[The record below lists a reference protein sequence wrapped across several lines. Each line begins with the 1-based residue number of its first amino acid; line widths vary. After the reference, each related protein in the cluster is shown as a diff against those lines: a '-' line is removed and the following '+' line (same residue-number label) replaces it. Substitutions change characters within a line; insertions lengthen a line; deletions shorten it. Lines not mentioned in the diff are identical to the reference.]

1 MKEWKRLNKKGK
13 AALIALVLGG
23 SLCGVSSAE
32 AAVLAVTI
40 PSDYANSEL
49 GYVTGSRVTD
59 YVDQAPVAGY
69 VQGLNRDPGLYK
81 ANINGKSV
89 LLLRQYTYSTTD
101 LKPLQLLDVNG
112 DLRKPIASGIIKN
125 ADNPHS
131 AASNGDYVFT
141 ANYDTGSITGAK
153 IVGDKLKDSSE
164 MMITQEQFKKDLDD
178 AYKAGKAPLTYG
190 LDDEV
195 TLHGEGL
202 YMLGKHLFVAYNA
215 NPKST
220 GWNEYKDGVLAQ
232 YDIEKGNKLVFKGA
246 AKIAKNCDSVSIN
259 RYNNHFILNGIGG
272 FQHYGDQMNEE
283 SGVSIVTTQPGTGLS
298 DPAKNSRNAVIPK
311 NVQDLRNT
319 NFADFYDTKVTSN
332 GTAYILAY
340 GLGAGSI
347 KHLYVFKTTVSNLM
361 AEHPEDWE
369 LVLERG
375 ELDGWFGR
383 IKYDQYTKRFWAEIG
398 SELSVFKDGATDP
411 SHTWKAKDFAT
422 NEQFY
427 TFNSVVAPDGD
438 TVAGDLAVYHKFVPE
453 GISSYENAKI
463 EGKGMTGKMSEAITG
478 TEKDTKYSKMT
489 SDYKTYTL
497 KRNLKIQRKEGVGD
511 PKTNVYA
518 GIFARDGNDV
528 SIDGSMR
535 FLTLELTNDI
545 GSPVGIYAGN
555 GKNVKLDVKGL
566 IVKGTV
572 NVAPEYG
579 NSITNAIW
587 NDPGVD
593 KASVIEIKGPV
604 KIQLVGGHGGNGLA
618 VMKTDRW
625 GENSFKSDKTS
636 SIIVHGDVTIQ
647 NDQTD
652 KWGIPGNLDNVYS
665 RFNNAGILT
674 RVNNSKVIVD
684 GNVDFSV
691 YGNGVT
697 TNATGSSVQLGGG
710 SIVVP
715 KGMKYGYYTLA
726 AYNGNIY
733 MNTGAEGKTPGTS
746 TVQLDGD
753 IFALSSGKISVAL
766 TDKNSYLHGIADNG
780 GEMNLW
786 LQNGAQWINKA
797 QNKRYVHDDEDKGA
811 GEKSHISRL
820 TGGNTISEAGV
831 IFPKDEKDI
840 TIDSYSGHTMVV
852 YGHDTANPKNMIGG
866 DTIITKAQAGSGI
879 TLRTDNIGLN
889 MGSEKAADKN
899 LVNETLNALANK
911 LYYTAYKDGEKN
923 LTGKVEI
930 AEGLTAQ
937 SASKRLENMTFKDAN
952 GQGQYVFTPAE
963 DKPEGQTITEFGK
976 AITGGKDQ
984 LYIDSGV
991 KQDDGTYKFTKDST
1005 ITIDDTVSGETYPV
1019 NTDGGDKVI
1028 VNAEGKTLTLN
1039 SKGKGL
1045 RVGIQTALRNN
1056 KKIDITAGKLIVNA
1070 ETQSGMSRAY
1080 GIWMAAKDCGL
1091 DIHGDTEITANGNDW
1106 SYGVL
1111 AGQEAKINL
1120 EGVKIRVNNAAKESG
1135 ALKGTAQ
1142 SIISVN
1148 VKDGNL
1154 PGDKKVDIIGD
1165 VITKKIIEDDGF
1177 GSKKTTGPNT
1187 INLALT
1193 TGDSIWKGSS
1203 VYQDTVEDGY
1213 DEGETTT
1220 TTHGIFN
1227 LWLQNGAQWIN
1238 EKQGKQIFKGYKGS
1252 HVSNLTGGNVS
1263 GVIIQKD
1270 SNPIHIENYSGKTVV
1285 IYEHNTEATRSP
1297 NTGLTIKGGDFTI
1310 DKAEA
1315 GSEIT
1320 FRTDN
1325 SGLNMGSDKAADKNL
1340 VNATLNALANKLYY
1354 TAYKDGEKNLTGK
1367 VEIAEGLTAQSASKR
1382 LENMTFKDANGQGQ
1396 YEYKPEVP
1404 EEPSSP
1410 VITGDET
1417 KDTFYV
1423 KNGIRQADGVYKF
1436 TEDGNITIDDAYA
1449 TKSEKEVAAI
1459 LGREKDITIDAAG
1472 KKLAVDVTSSGKEYD
1487 ATGVHINKKLNV
1499 KADILDITAKSANK
1513 LSLGMF
1519 VHNGGTATIDG
1530 NVSVKAFQ
1538 GGDGTA
1544 YGINLANKES
1554 ALTINGNLFMKGEGT
1569 EGDALYGVRT
1579 AKKHTAPFV
1588 ELYQA
1593 AGINIF
1599 GKTGATLTVN
1609 GKADIAVKG
1618 VGVNL
1623 RGSDKNKVYIQSGH
1637 ILTPEDKNEIYQAV
1651 TNQKGTFSMGV
1662 SKEDSQMAVEEDTTV
1677 QGGITVSNG
1686 GIVNIGLGTKD
1697 SRWTGSV
1704 EKDDKSQMNL
1714 IVSKGI
1720 WDHRKIGRDEMDMPF
1735 KGSHLSLLAGG
1746 NTTENRG
1753 FIIQNADKPI
1763 TVDTY
1768 KGHTTVIYAHDNSDP
1783 KNMIGGDTIITKAQA
1798 GSGITL
1804 RTDNSGLNM
1813 ESDKAADKNLVNET
1827 LNALANKLYYTAY
1840 KDGETN
1846 LKGKVEIAEGLTAQS
1861 ASKRLEDMTFKKENG
1876 QGQYVFTPEED
1887 KPPVSDEGPIKK
1899 TTTLTKDRTVTWS
1912 EVSAENKYVS
1922 TLYTEKHT
1930 SRQKPMVVDLNGNNL
1945 TLNAESADKIAAAV
1959 YVGGNEYID
1968 IKNANKDKKLSIT
1981 ATNTDTRGANAI
1993 YLYGNSH
2000 LTITGPVSID
2010 KVETKGD
2017 SANGINSQGKD
2028 NEVLIEGPLT
2038 IKNVKGLRARAKGF
2052 SASGILLTGDRS
2064 KVTVTGPV
2072 DISGVEGSS
2081 LKTVGA
2087 DTEISI
2093 GGGTITAAK
2102 DADHSKNYY
2111 AARVQKGTI
2120 NINMKNGKAGDT
2132 KTQITGDLYA
2142 TGQYGKRVVEYSGGQ
2157 LVDWADAGV
2166 LNVALTD
2173 KDSFWTGAGVYDSYT
2188 SDYGAGGKTVYDI
2201 GKFNLHLKNGATWTN
2216 KKQSHGTTTTVK
2228 SAEWTGSILAA
2239 LEGGDDAAHA
2249 GVIIQKESTPINI
2262 LDYKGHTT
2270 IIYAHDNSNPKNMIG
2285 GDTIISKAQT
2295 GSEITL
2301 RTDHTGLNMSSDK
2314 AADKNLV
2321 SETLNALAN
2330 KLYYKAYVN
2339 GETNLK
2345 GKVEIAEGLTAQSV
2359 SKRLEDMTFKKE
2371 NGQGQ
2376 YLFTP
2381 AEDKPDIPD
2390 TQTETTFGKAI
2401 LGSAERDTLYVNT
2414 GVLKDGVYHFTKPET
2429 TIKIDGTKDEK
2440 ENKRDMV
2447 LFGPWFSSV
2456 QAAISGS
2463 VPMYDENGNK
2473 ATYDAKTVVANSAEI
2488 DMHGNRLNVDV
2499 KYTGGAGQTGISAI
2513 APMNRVE
2520 GAGKVNIKN
2529 AGAMNVTVKGSGMTA
2544 GLFADG
2550 GGKLH
2555 IYNGGED
2562 LEGKVLTIRAGAK
2575 SKNSGVGIKTMNGN
2589 IKAESGVDKHS
2600 EITIDGL
2607 VDVIAD
2613 GKADAEGYASN
2624 EAVSAVASDINIGGG
2639 SIKAINGAWA
2649 AIRAYG
2655 EFTTPNYG
2663 IVNVNAANRVYT
2675 NEEGTAMGGNVQ
2687 VHKVSDFEIG
2697 DNRAVIEG
2705 DIVTNGGMGTKGQVN
2720 IGLKDKDSHWIGNY
2734 ADTAGYG
2741 VTQGSFGAVNIK
2753 MKDGAYW
2760 KGFGNGSMD
2769 IRMTGKDTY
2778 WLGFSLQNKMQLT
2791 LKDGATW
2798 YNAITP
2804 DQKDQKGNLSAAQ
2817 IGYLTS
2823 DKGVINMLGET
2834 TFTASSE
2841 SLNGHTTADNP
2852 SGIVENKD
2860 GITGNVV
2867 VDNYKGNTTVLYKHD
2882 KTDPKKMIGGDFII
2896 NKAEKDS
2903 MITLRTDNEGMNAL
2917 SGKKEERNK
2926 VSEILN
2932 ALANKLYYT
2941 AYKDGETNL
2950 KGKVEIAE
2958 GLTAQSASYRLE
2970 DMTFKKE
2977 NGQGQYLFTPATEDR
2992 PDTPKPG
2999 EEPKPPTPGEDPK
3012 PPVIY
3017 GPKQTAM
3024 MRGAKS
3030 AMTTTMLSMRDDMT
3044 TMTQRLGDIREGTE
3058 DGIWA
3063 RTYGGKANYDK
3074 DLTKT
3079 KESFWGVQMGADKKQ
3094 ASGWHTGV
3102 SFDYQDGNATYEL
3115 GGKGDPKLYTLGIY
3129 GTKVK
3134 DNGEYI
3140 DVVAKAGRGQN
3151 DYTVYN
3157 DMGHKLKGDY
3167 KANAMGLSVE
3177 YGKRIEKGD
3186 NYLTPQIQLSYMK
3199 LQGTD
3204 YDAISDYAGG
3214 KKMHVEQDGMTSL
3227 VGRIG
3232 IAAGKRT
3239 DKTDLYLKANLLH
3252 EFKGTTASTF
3262 SAENEPTATVDQDF
3276 GDTWAEISI
3285 GVNHNIDKDKMVYA
3299 DITKSFGGDYEMEW
3313 KANAGIRLRF

>member
-1 MKEWKRLNKKGK
+1 MMKEWKRLSKKGK
-13 AALIALVLGG
+13 AVLIALALGG

-164 MMITQEQFKKDLDD
+164 MMITQERFKKDLDD
-178 AYKAGKAPLTYG
+178 AWKSGKAPLTYG
-190 LDDEV
+190 LDDKV

-272 FQHYGDQMNEE
+272 FQHYGDQKNEE
-283 SGVSIVTTQPGTGLS
+283 SGVSIVTTQPGIGLS
-298 DPAKNSRNAVIPK
+298 NPAENSRNAVIPK

-319 NFADFYDTKVTSN
+319 HFADFYDTKVTSN

-340 GLGAGSI
+340 GLETGNI

-375 ELDGWFGR
+375 ESEGWFGR

-398 SELSVFKDGATDP
+398 SELSVFKDGASDP

-422 NEQFY
+422 NKQY
-427 TFNSVVAPDGD
+427 YQFNSVVAPDGD

-463 EGKGMTGKMSEAITG
+463 EFSEDAETDDEAMTGDYDSYEL
-478 TEKDTKYSKMT
+478 E
-489 SDYKTYTL
+489 SDYKVE
-497 KRNLKIQRKEGVGD
+497 RKEGVGD

-518 GIFARDGNDV
+518 GIFARDDDDV
-528 SIDGSMR
+528 IINGLKNVL
-535 FLTLELTNDI
+535 FLELTNNI

-555 GKNVKLDVKGL
+555 GKNVKLNDLKGL
-566 IVKGTV
+566 IIKATV

-604 KIQLVGGHGGNGLA
+604 NIQLIGGHGGNGLA

-753 IFALSSGKISVAL
+753 IFALSTGKISVAL

-831 IFPKDEKDI
+831 IFQKDEKDI

-852 YGHDTANPKNMIGG
+852 YGHDNSNPKSMIGG

-879 TLRTDNIGLN
+879 TLRTDNSGLN
-889 MGSEKAADKN
+889 MESEKEADKN

-937 SASKRLENMTFKDAN
+937 SASKRLEDMTFKKEN
-952 GQGQYVFTPAE
+952 GQGQYVFKE

-976 AITGGKDQ
+976 AITGGEDK

-991 KQDDGTYKFTKDST
+991 KQKDGTYKFTKDST
-1005 ITIDDTVSGETYPV
+1005 ITIDDTVLGETYPV
-1019 NTDGGDKVI
+1019 NTDGGNKVI
-1028 VNAEGKTLTLN
+1028 VNAEGKTLTLH

-1045 RVGIQTALRNN
+1045 RVGIQSVLKNN

-1080 GIWMAAKDCGL
+1080 GIWLAGNDSTL

-1135 ALKGTAQ
+1135 ALKGTAK

-1193 TGDSIWKGSS
+1193 TGNSIWKGSS

-1252 HVSNLTGGNVS
+1252 YVSNLTGGNVS

-1270 SNPIHIENYSGKTVV
+1270 ANPIHVDNYSGKITV
-1285 IYEHNTEATRSP
+1285 IYEHD
-1297 NTGLTIKGGDFTI
+1297 TGVPADVNKGLVIKGGDFKI
-1310 DKAEA
+1310 GKAAA
-1315 GSEIT
+1315 GSEIVL
-1320 FRTDN
+1320 RTDN
-1325 SGLNMGSDKAADKNL
+1325 SGLNMTSDKAADKNL
-1340 VNATLNALANKLYY
+1340 VNGTLNALANKLYY
-1354 TAYKDGEKNLTGK
+1354 TAYKNGEKNLT
-1367 VEIAEGLTAQSASKR
+1367 
-1382 LENMTFKDANGQGQ
+1382 
-1396 YEYKPEVP
+1396 
-1404 EEPSSP
+1404 
-1410 VITGDET
+1410 
-1417 KDTFYV
+1417 
-1423 KNGIRQADGVYKF
+1423 
-1436 TEDGNITIDDAYA
+1436 
-1449 TKSEKEVAAI
+1449 
-1459 LGREKDITIDAAG
+1459 
-1472 KKLAVDVTSSGKEYD
+1472 
-1487 ATGVHINKKLNV
+1487 
-1499 KADILDITAKSANK
+1499 
-1513 LSLGMF
+1513 
-1519 VHNGGTATIDG
+1519 
-1530 NVSVKAFQ
+1530 
-1538 GGDGTA
+1538 
-1544 YGINLANKES
+1544 
-1554 ALTINGNLFMKGEGT
+1554 
-1569 EGDALYGVRT
+1569 
-1579 AKKHTAPFV
+1579 
-1588 ELYQA
+1588 
-1593 AGINIF
+1593 
-1599 GKTGATLTVN
+1599 
-1609 GKADIAVKG
+1609 
-1618 VGVNL
+1618 
-1623 RGSDKNKVYIQSGH
+1623 
-1637 ILTPEDKNEIYQAV
+1637 
-1651 TNQKGTFSMGV
+1651 
-1662 SKEDSQMAVEEDTTV
+1662 
-1677 QGGITVSNG
+1677 
-1686 GIVNIGLGTKD
+1686 
-1697 SRWTGSV
+1697 
-1704 EKDDKSQMNL
+1704 
-1714 IVSKGI
+1714 
-1720 WDHRKIGRDEMDMPF
+1720 
-1735 KGSHLSLLAGG
+1735 
-1746 NTTENRG
+1746 
-1753 FIIQNADKPI
+1753 
-1763 TVDTY
+1763 
-1768 KGHTTVIYAHDNSDP
+1768 
-1783 KNMIGGDTIITKAQA
+1783 
-1798 GSGITL
+1798 
-1804 RTDNSGLNM
+1804 
-1813 ESDKAADKNLVNET
+1813 
-1827 LNALANKLYYTAY
+1827 
-1840 KDGETN
+1840 
-1846 LKGKVEIAEGLTAQS
+1846 GKVEIAEGLTAQS

-1930 SRQKPMVVDLNGNNL
+1930 SRQEPMVVDLNGNNL
-1945 TLNAESADKIAAAV
+1945 TLNAESANKIAAAV
-1959 YVGGNEYID
+1959 YVGGNEYIN
-1968 IKNANKDKKLSIT
+1968 IKNANKDKKISIT
-1981 ATNTDTRGANAI
+1981 STNSDTRGASGI

-2017 SANGINSQGKD
+2017 SATGINSQGKD

-2052 SASGILLTGDRS
+2052 SAAGILLTGDRS

-2081 LKTVGA
+2081 LRTVGA

-2102 DADHSKNYY
+2102 DSDHSKNYY
-2111 AARVQKGTI
+2111 AARVDKGTI
-2120 NINMKNGKAGDT
+2120 NINMKDGKAGDT
-2132 KTQITGDLYA
+2132 KTQIIGDLYA

-2157 LVDWADAGV
+2157 LVDWAHAGV

-2228 SAEWTGSILAA
+2228 SAEWTGSILAT
-2239 LEGGDDAAHA
+2239 LEGGADAAHA
-2249 GVIIQKESTPINI
+2249 GVIIQKESTPIHI

-2270 IIYAHDNSNPKNMIG
+2270 VIYAHDNSNPKNMIG

-2295 GSEITL
+2295 GSEITF

-2390 TQTETTFGKAI
+2390 AQTETTFGKAI

-2473 ATYDAKTVVANSAEI
+2473 ATYDDKTVVANSAEI

-2555 IYNGGED
+2555 IYNGGEN

-2575 SKNSGVGIKTMNGN
+2575 SKNNGVGIKTMNGN

-2675 NEEGTAMGGNVQ
+2675 NEEGTAMGGKVQ

-2697 DNRAVIEG
+2697 DNKAVIEG

-2760 KGFGNGSMD
+2760 KGFGNGSMN
-2769 IRMTGKDTY
+2769 IQMTGKDTY
-2778 WLGFSLQNKMQLT
+2778 WLGFSLQDKMQLT

-2804 DQKDQKGNLSAAQ
+2804 GQKDQKGNPSTAK
-2817 IGYLTS
+2817 IGYLRS

-2834 TFTASSE
+2834 IFTASSE

-2852 SGIVENKD
+2852 SGIVESEN

-2867 VDNYKGNTTVLYKHD
+2867 VDNYKGNTTVIYRHD

-2970 DMTFKKE
+2970 DMSFKKE
-2977 NGQGQYLFTPATEDR
+2977 NGQGQYLFTPATEDI

-2999 EEPKPPTPGEDPK
+2999 TEPGTEDM
-3012 PPVIY
+3012 PVIY

-3030 AMTTTMLSMRDDMT
+3030 AMTTTMLSMRDNMT
-3044 TMTQRLGDIREGTE
+3044 TMTQRLGDIHEGTE

-3079 KESFWGVQMGADKKQ
+3079 KESFWGVQIGADKKQ

-3157 DMGHKLKGDY
+3157 DMGYKLKGDY
-3167 KANAMGLSVE
+3167 KANAIGLSVE

-3186 NYLTPQIQLSYMK
+3186 KYLTPQIQLSYMK

-3214 KKMHVEQDGMTSL
+3214 KRMHVKQDGMTSL

-3276 GDTWAEISI
+3276 GDTWAELSL
-3285 GVNHNIDKDKMVYA
+3285 GVNHAIDKDKMVYA
-3299 DITKSFGGDYEMEW
+3299 DITRSFGGDYEMEW

>member
-272 FQHYGDQMNEE
+272 FQHYGDQKNEE

-298 DPAKNSRNAVIPK
+298 NPAENSRNAVIPK

-319 NFADFYDTKVTSN
+319 HFADFYDTKVTSN

-340 GLGAGSI
+340 GLGTGNI

-369 LVLERG
+369 LVLERE

-398 SELSVFKDGATDP
+398 SELSVFKDGASDP

-427 TFNSVVAPDGD
+427 QFNSVVAPDGD

-453 GISSYENAKI
+453 GISSYENPEIKV
-463 EGKGMTGKMSEAITG
+463 KGMAGKMSEAITG

-593 KASVIEIKGPV
+593 KASTIEIKGPV
-604 KIQLVGGHGGNGLA
+604 KIQLSGGHGGNGLA

-647 NDQTD
+647 NNQTD

-753 IFALSSGKISVAL
+753 IFALSTGKISVAL

-820 TGGNTISEAGV
+820 TGGNTTSEAGV

-852 YGHDTANPKNMIGG
+852 YGHDNSNPKSMIGG
-866 DTIITKAQAGSGI
+866 DFIIDKAEKGSGI
-879 TLRTDNIGLN
+879 TLRTDNSGLN
-889 MGSEKAADKN
+889 MESEKAADKN

-911 LYYTAYKDGEKN
+911 LYYKAYVNGEKN

-937 SASKRLENMTFKDAN
+937 SASKRIENMTFKDAN
-952 GQGQYVFTPAE
+952 GQGQYVFKE
-963 DKPEGQTITEFGK
+963 DKPDIPKPEDQTITEFGK
-976 AITGGKDQ
+976 AITGGEDK

-991 KQDDGTYKFTKDST
+991 KQKDGTYKFTKDST
-1005 ITIDDTVSGETYPV
+1005 ITIDDTVLGETYPV
-1019 NTDGGDKVI
+1019 NTNGGDKVI
-1028 VNAEGKTLTLN
+1028 VNAEGKTLTLH

-1045 RVGIQTALRNN
+1045 RVGIQSVLKNN

-1080 GIWMAAKDCGL
+1080 GIWLAGNDSTL
-1091 DIHGDTEITANGNDW
+1091 DIHGNTEITTNGNDW

-1135 ALKGTAQ
+1135 ALKGTAK

-1148 VKDGNL
+1148 VKDQNA
-1154 PGDKKVDIIGD
+1154 PGDKTVDIVGD
-1165 VITKKIIEDDGF
+1165 VITQKIIEDDGF
-1177 GSKKTTGPNT
+1177 GTVETTGPST

-1193 TGDSIWKGSS
+1193 TGNSIWKGSS

-1213 DEGETTT
+1213 DDGETTT

-1238 EKQGKQIFKGYKGS
+1238 EKQGKQTFKGYKGS

-1270 SNPIHIENYSGKTVV
+1270 KNPIHVDNYSGKITV
-1285 IYEHNTEATRSP
+1285 IYEHD
-1297 NTGLTIKGGDFTI
+1297 TGVPTDVNKGLAIKGGDFKI
-1310 DKAEA
+1310 GKAAA
-1315 GSEIT
+1315 GSEIVL
-1320 FRTDN
+1320 RTDN
-1325 SGLNMGSDKAADKNL
+1325 IGLNMTSDKAADKNL
-1340 VNATLNALANKLYY
+1340 VNGTLNALANKLYY

-1404 EEPSSP
+1404 EEPGSP

-1459 LGREKDITIDAAG
+1459 LGTEKDITIDAAG

-1499 KADILDITAKSANK
+1499 KADILDIIAKSANK

-1714 IVSKGI
+1714 IVSKGT

-1768 KGHTTVIYAHDNSDP
+1768 KGHTTVIYAHDNSNP

-1798 GSGITL
+1798 GSEITL

-1813 ESDKAADKNLVNET
+1813 GSEKAADKNLVNGT

-2239 LEGGDDAAHA
+2239 LEGGADAAHA
-2249 GVIIQKESTPINI
+2249 GVIIQKESTPIHI

-2270 IIYAHDNSNPKNMIG
+2270 VIYAHENSNPRKMIG

-2301 RTDHTGLNMSSDK
+2301 RTDNTGLNMSSDK
-2314 AADKNLV
+2314 AADKNLI

-2401 LGSAERDTLYVNT
+2401 LGTEERDTHFVNT
-2414 GVLKDGVYHFTKPET
+2414 GVLKDGVYRFTKDT
-2429 TIKIDGTKDEK
+2429 TFAIDGRTDKNEQ
-2440 ENKRDMV
+2440 ERDLVYGDNWV
-2447 LFGPWFSSV
+2447 LKNLH
-2456 QAAISGS
+2456 AAISGS
-2463 VPMYDENGNK
+2463 LPQKDKDGNPVKDSDDQKFSRVNMDMNGKKLTMNIRYDNGN
-2473 ATYDAKTVVANSAEI
+2473 
-2488 DMHGNRLNVDV
+2488 
-2499 KYTGGAGQTGISAI
+2499 GAAISAI
-2513 APMNRVE
+2513 GGPSGAKNKENGGRVE
-2520 GAGKVNIKN
+2520 IHNAGPMDINMKSEVYSIAMFVDRGGKILIHNGGGDEESKIIKLRATTKAKKKSAVIKSMNGAGAALTKN
-2529 AGAMNVTVKGSGMTA
+2529 
-2544 GLFADG
+2544 
-2550 GGKLH
+2550 
-2555 IYNGGED
+2555 
-2562 LEGKVLTIRAGAK
+2562 
-2575 SKNSGVGIKTMNGN
+2575 KT
-2589 IKAESGVDKHS
+2589 ES

-2607 VDVIAD
+2607 VDILAD
-2613 GKADAEGYASN
+2613 GQADSEGYTSN
-2624 EAVSAVASDINIGGG
+2624 EGVSAVASTINIGGG
-2639 SIKAINGAWA
+2639 TIRAINGAWA
-2649 AIRAYG
+2649 ALRAYG
-2655 EFTTPNYG
+2655 EFVSKNYG
-2663 IVNVNAANRVYT
+2663 IINLNAEDVTYGADKEGSDAYNVKSFKAGKRRV
-2675 NEEGTAMGGNVQ
+2675 Q
-2687 VHKVSDFEIG
+2687 
-2697 DNRAVIEG
+2697 IEG
-2705 DIVTNGGMGTKGQVN
+2705 DIVTNGGMGSKGQIN
-2720 IGLKDKDSHWIGNY
+2720 IGLVGDNSYWKGNY
-2734 ADTAGYG
+2734 GDAEGYG
-2741 VTQGSFGAVNIK
+2741 VTPGQLGAVNLK
-2753 MKDGAYW
+2753 MKNGSYW
-2760 KGFGNGSMD
+2760 RGFANGSMNVEMEGKNT
-2769 IRMTGKDTY
+2769 RWTGFNIND
-2778 WLGFSLQNKMQLT
+2778 SMQLT

-2798 YNAITP
+2798 YNAVTP
-2804 DQKDQKGNLSAAQ
+2804 GQKDKKKELAVAKVK
-2817 IGYLTS
+2817 YLVS
-2823 DKGVINMLGET
+2823 DRGVIDMTGKN
-2834 TFTASSE
+2834 TFTAIVVPE
-2841 SLNGHTTADNP
+2841 KQEPLFNP
-2852 SGIVENKD
+2852 YIVENKD

-2903 MITLRTDNEGMNAL
+2903 MITLRTDNDGMNAL

-2941 AYKDGETNL
+2941 AYKDGEQNL

-2977 NGQGQYLFTPATEDR
+2977 NGQGQYLFTPATEDK

-2999 EEPKPPTPGEDPK
+2999 EEPKPPTPDKPN

-3030 AMTTTMLSMRDDMT
+3030 AMTTTMLSMRDNMT
-3044 TMTQRLGDIREGTE
+3044 TMTQRLGDIHEGTE

-3079 KESFWGVQMGADKKQ
+3079 KENFWGVQIGADKKQ
-3094 ASGWHTGV
+3094 TSGWHTGI

-3129 GTKVK
+3129 GTKTK
-3134 DNGEYI
+3134 ANGEYI
-3140 DVVAKAGRGQN
+3140 DIVAKAGRGQN

-3204 YDAISDYAGG
+3204 YDAVSDYAGG
-3214 KKMHVEQDGMTSL
+3214 KRMHVKQDGMTSL

-3239 DKTDLYLKANLLH
+3239 ETTDLYLKANLLH

-3262 SAENEPTATVDQDF
+3262 SAENERTATVDQDF
-3276 GDTWAEISI
+3276 GDTWAEISL
-3285 GVNHNIDKDKMVYA
+3285 GVNHDIDKDKMVYA

>member
-1 MKEWKRLNKKGK
+1 MKEWKRLSKKGK
-13 AALIALVLGG
+13 AALIALALGG

-40 PSDYANSEL
+40 PSDYANSQL

-59 YVDQAPVAGY
+59 HVDQAPVAGY
-69 VQGLNRDPGLYK
+69 VQGLNRDPGLYR

-112 DLRKPIASGIIKN
+112 DLRKPIASGIIQN

-153 IVGDKLKDSSE
+153 IVGDKLQDSSE
-164 MMITQEQFKKDLDD
+164 MMITSERFKRDLDT
-178 AYKAGKAPLTYG
+178 AWGAGKAPLTYG
-190 LDDEV
+190 VDEEV

-202 YMLGKHLFVAYNA
+202 YMLGNHLFVAYNA
-215 NPKST
+215 NPKDA

-283 SGVSIVTTQPGTGLS
+283 SGVSIVTTQPGIGLS
-298 DPAKNSRNAVIPK
+298 NPAKNSRNAVIPK

-340 GLGAGSI
+340 GLGAGNI
-347 KHLYVFKTTVSNLM
+347 NHMYVFKTTLSNLM
-361 AEHPEDWE
+361 SEHPEDWE

-375 ELDGWFGR
+375 ESDGWFGR

-398 SELSVFKDGATDP
+398 SELSVFKDGASDP
-411 SHTWKAKDFAT
+411 SHTWKAKDFST
-422 NEQFY
+422 NEQFSL
-427 TFNSVVAPDGD
+427 FNSVVAPDGD

-463 EGKGMTGKMSEAITG
+463 ELSEDAETDDQAITG
-478 TEKDTKYSKMT
+478 DMESYELE
-489 SDYKTYTL
+489 SDYKI
-497 KRNLKIQRKEGVGD
+497 KRTEGVGD

-518 GIFARDGNDV
+518 GIFARDDDDV
-528 SIDGSMR
+528 IITGSKNV
-535 FLTLELTNDI
+535 LSLELTNDI

-593 KASVIEIKGPV
+593 KASTIEVKGPV
-604 KIQLVGGHGGNGLA
+604 KIQLSGGHGGNGLA

-647 NDQTD
+647 NNQTD

-852 YGHDTANPKNMIGG
+852 YGHDNSNPKSMIGG
-866 DTIITKAQAGSGI
+866 DFIIDKAEKGSGI
-879 TLRTDNIGLN
+879 TLRTDNSGLN
-889 MGSEKAADKN
+889 MESEKVADKN

-911 LYYTAYKDGEKN
+911 LYYKAYVNGETNLKGKVEIAEGLTAQSASKRLEDMTFKKENGQGQYVFKEDKPEGQTITEFGKAITGGEDKLYIDSGVKQKDGTYKFTKDSTITIDDAVLGETYPVNTDGGNKVIVNAEGKTLTLHSKGKGLRVGIQSVLKNNKKIDITAGKLIVNAETQSGMSRAYGIWLAGNNSTLDIHGDTEITTNGNDWSYGVLAGQEAKINLEGVKIRVNNAAKESGALKGTAKSIISVNVKDRNTPGDKTVDIVGDVITQKIVEDDGFGTITTTGPNTINLALTTGNSIWKGSSVYQDTVEDGYDDGETITTTHGIFNLWLQNGAQWINEKQGKQTFKGYKGSHVSNLTGGNVSGVIIQKDKNPIHVDNYSGKITVIYEHDTGVPTDVNKGLAIKGGDFKIGKAAAGSEIVLRTDNSGLNMTSEKAADKNLVNGTLNALANKLYYTAYKNGEKN

-937 SASKRLENMTFKDAN
+937 SASKRIENMTFKDAN
-952 GQGQYVFTPAE
+952 GQGQYLFTPAE

-976 AITGGKDQ
+976 AITGGQDQ
-984 LYIDSGV
+984 LYVDSGV
-991 KQDDGTYKFTKDST
+991 KQKDGTYKFTKDST
-1005 ITIDDTVSGETYPV
+1005 ITIDDTVLRETYPV

-1045 RVGIQTALRNN
+1045 RVGIQSVLKNN

-1080 GIWMAAKDCGL
+1080 GIWLAGNNSTL

-1135 ALKGTAQ
+1135 ALKGTAK

-1148 VKDGNL
+1148 VKDRNT
-1154 PGDKKVDIIGD
+1154 PGDKTVDIVGD
-1165 VITKKIIEDDGF
+1165 VITQKIVEDDGF
-1177 GSKKTTGPNT
+1177 GTITTTGPNT

-1193 TGDSIWKGSS
+1193 TGNSIWKGSS

-1213 DEGETTT
+1213 DDGETIT

-1238 EKQGKQIFKGYKGS
+1238 EKQGKQTFKGYKGS

-1270 SNPIHIENYSGKTVV
+1270 KNPIHVDNYSGKITV
-1285 IYEHNTEATRSP
+1285 IYEHD
-1297 NTGLTIKGGDFTI
+1297 TGVPTDVNKGLAIKGGDFKI
-1310 DKAEA
+1310 GKAAA
-1315 GSEIT
+1315 GSEIVL
-1320 FRTDN
+1320 RTDN
-1325 SGLNMGSDKAADKNL
+1325 SGLNMTSEKAADKNL
-1340 VNATLNALANKLYY
+1340 VNGTLNALANKLYY
-1354 TAYKDGEKNLTGK
+1354 TAYKNGEKNLTGK

-1382 LENMTFKDANGQGQ
+1382 IEN
-1396 YEYKPEVP
+1396 
-1404 EEPSSP
+1404 
-1410 VITGDET
+1410 
-1417 KDTFYV
+1417 
-1423 KNGIRQADGVYKF
+1423 
-1436 TEDGNITIDDAYA
+1436 
-1449 TKSEKEVAAI
+1449 
-1459 LGREKDITIDAAG
+1459 
-1472 KKLAVDVTSSGKEYD
+1472 
-1487 ATGVHINKKLNV
+1487 
-1499 KADILDITAKSANK
+1499 
-1513 LSLGMF
+1513 
-1519 VHNGGTATIDG
+1519 
-1530 NVSVKAFQ
+1530 
-1538 GGDGTA
+1538 
-1544 YGINLANKES
+1544 
-1554 ALTINGNLFMKGEGT
+1554 
-1569 EGDALYGVRT
+1569 
-1579 AKKHTAPFV
+1579 
-1588 ELYQA
+1588 
-1593 AGINIF
+1593 
-1599 GKTGATLTVN
+1599 
-1609 GKADIAVKG
+1609 
-1618 VGVNL
+1618 
-1623 RGSDKNKVYIQSGH
+1623 
-1637 ILTPEDKNEIYQAV
+1637 
-1651 TNQKGTFSMGV
+1651 
-1662 SKEDSQMAVEEDTTV
+1662 
-1677 QGGITVSNG
+1677 
-1686 GIVNIGLGTKD
+1686 
-1697 SRWTGSV
+1697 
-1704 EKDDKSQMNL
+1704 
-1714 IVSKGI
+1714 
-1720 WDHRKIGRDEMDMPF
+1720 
-1735 KGSHLSLLAGG
+1735 
-1746 NTTENRG
+1746 
-1753 FIIQNADKPI
+1753 
-1763 TVDTY
+1763 
-1768 KGHTTVIYAHDNSDP
+1768 
-1783 KNMIGGDTIITKAQA
+1783 
-1798 GSGITL
+1798 
-1804 RTDNSGLNM
+1804 
-1813 ESDKAADKNLVNET
+1813 
-1827 LNALANKLYYTAY
+1827 
-1840 KDGETN
+1840 
-1846 LKGKVEIAEGLTAQS
+1846 
-1861 ASKRLEDMTFKKENG
+1861 MTFKKENG

-1912 EVSAENKYVS
+1912 EASAENKYVS

-1945 TLNAESADKIAAAV
+1945 TLNAESADNIAAAI

-1968 IKNANKDKKLSIT
+1968 IKNANKDKKISIT
-1981 ATNTDTRGANAI
+1981 STNSATRGASGI

-2052 SASGILLTGDRS
+2052 NASGILLTGDRS
-2064 KVTVTGPV
+2064 KVTVTGSV

-2081 LKTVGA
+2081 LRTVGA

-2111 AARVQKGTI
+2111 AARVDKGTI

-2228 SAEWTGSILAA
+2228 SAEWTGSILAT
-2239 LEGGDDAAHA
+2239 LEGGADAAHA

-2270 IIYAHDNSNPKNMIG
+2270 VIYAHDNSNPKNMIG
-2285 GDTIISKAQT
+2285 GDTIITKAQA

-2301 RTDHTGLNMSSDK
+2301 RTDHTGLNMSSEK

-2321 SETLNALAN
+2321 NETLNALAN

-2345 GKVEIAEGLTAQSV
+2345 GKVEIAEGLTAQSA

-2390 TQTETTFGKAI
+2390 AQTETTFGKAI

-2488 DMHGNRLNVDV
+2488 DMHGNKLNVDV

-2675 NEEGTAMGGNVQ
+2675 NEEGTAMGGKVQ

-2760 KGFGNGSMD
+2760 KGFGNGSMN
-2769 IRMTGKDTY
+2769 IQMTGKDTY

-2804 DQKDQKGNLSAAQ
+2804 DQKDQKGKPSAAQ

-2823 DKGVINMLGET
+2823 DKGVINMLGEN

-2841 SLNGHTTADNP
+2841 SLSGRTTADNP

-2917 SGKKEERNK
+2917 SGKAVERNK

-2932 ALANKLYYT
+2932 ALANKLYYK
-2941 AYKDGETNL
+2941 AYVNGETNL

-2999 EEPKPPTPGEDPK
+2999 EEPKPPTPDKPE

-3030 AMTTTMLSMRDDMT
+3030 AMTTTMLSMRDNMT
-3044 TMTQRLGDIREGTE
+3044 TMTQRLGDIHEGTE

-3079 KESFWGVQMGADKKQ
+3079 KENFWGVQMGADKKQ

-3102 SFDYQDGNATYEL
+3102 SFDYKDGNATYEL

-3129 GTKVK
+3129 GTKTK

-3140 DVVAKAGRGQN
+3140 DIVAKAGRGQN

-3167 KANAMGLSVE
+3167 KANAIGLSVE
-3177 YGKRIEKGD
+3177 YGKKIEKD
-3186 NYLTPQIQLSYMK
+3186 NMYLTPQIQLSYMK

-3276 GDTWAEISI
+3276 GDTWAELTL
-3285 GVNHNIDKDKMVYA
+3285 GVNHNIDKDKMIYA

>member
-1 MKEWKRLNKKGK
+1 MMKEWKRLNKKGK

-59 YVDQAPVAGY
+59 HVDEAPVAGY
-69 VQGLNRDPGLYK
+69 VQGLNRDPGLYR

-153 IVGDKLKDSSE
+153 IVGDKLQDSSE
-164 MMITQEQFKKDLDD
+164 MMITSERFKRDLDT
-178 AYKAGKAPLTYG
+178 AWGAGKAPLTYG
-190 LDDEV
+190 VDEEV

-202 YMLGKHLFVAYNA
+202 YMLGNHLFVAYNA
-215 NPKST
+215 NPKDA
-220 GWNEYKDGVLAQ
+220 GWMEYKDGVLAQ

-283 SGVSIVTTQPGTGLS
+283 SGVSIVTTQPGIGLS
-298 DPAKNSRNAVIPK
+298 NPAENSRNAVIPK
-311 NVQDLRNT
+311 NVRDLRNT
-319 NFADFYDTKVTSN
+319 HFADFYDTKVTSN

-340 GLGAGSI
+340 GLGTGNI

-375 ELDGWFGR
+375 ESDGWFGR

-398 SELSVFKDGATDP
+398 NELSVFKDGASDP

-422 NEQFY
+422 NEQY
-427 TFNSVVAPDGD
+427 YQFNSVVAPDGD

-463 EGKGMTGKMSEAITG
+463 EFSEDAETDDEAMTGDYDSYEL
-478 TEKDTKYSKMT
+478 E
-489 SDYKTYTL
+489 SDYKVE
-497 KRNLKIQRKEGVGD
+497 RKEGVGD

-518 GIFARDGNDV
+518 GIFARDDDDV
-528 SIDGSMR
+528 IINGSKNVL
-535 FLTLELTNDI
+535 FLELTNDI

-555 GKNVKLDVKGL
+555 GKNVKLNDLKGL
-566 IVKGTV
+566 IVKTTV

-684 GNVDFSV
+684 GNVDFSI

-753 IFALSSGKISVAL
+753 IFALSTGKISVAL

-831 IFPKDEKDI
+831 IFQKDEKDI

-852 YGHDTANPKNMIGG
+852 YGHDTANPKRMIGG

-879 TLRTDNIGLN
+879 TLRTDNSGLN
-889 MGSEKAADKN
+889 MESDKVADKN

-937 SASKRLENMTFKDAN
+937 SASKRIENMTFKDA
-952 GQGQYVFTPAE
+952 
-963 DKPEGQTITEFGK
+963 
-976 AITGGKDQ
+976 
-984 LYIDSGV
+984 
-991 KQDDGTYKFTKDST
+991 
-1005 ITIDDTVSGETYPV
+1005 
-1019 NTDGGDKVI
+1019 
-1028 VNAEGKTLTLN
+1028 
-1039 SKGKGL
+1039 
-1045 RVGIQTALRNN
+1045 
-1056 KKIDITAGKLIVNA
+1056 
-1070 ETQSGMSRAY
+1070 
-1080 GIWMAAKDCGL
+1080 
-1091 DIHGDTEITANGNDW
+1091 
-1106 SYGVL
+1106 
-1111 AGQEAKINL
+1111 
-1120 EGVKIRVNNAAKESG
+1120 
-1135 ALKGTAQ
+1135 
-1142 SIISVN
+1142 
-1148 VKDGNL
+1148 
-1154 PGDKKVDIIGD
+1154 
-1165 VITKKIIEDDGF
+1165 
-1177 GSKKTTGPNT
+1177 
-1187 INLALT
+1187 
-1193 TGDSIWKGSS
+1193 
-1203 VYQDTVEDGY
+1203 
-1213 DEGETTT
+1213 
-1220 TTHGIFN
+1220 
-1227 LWLQNGAQWIN
+1227 
-1238 EKQGKQIFKGYKGS
+1238 
-1252 HVSNLTGGNVS
+1252 
-1263 GVIIQKD
+1263 
-1270 SNPIHIENYSGKTVV
+1270 
-1285 IYEHNTEATRSP
+1285 
-1297 NTGLTIKGGDFTI
+1297 
-1310 DKAEA
+1310 
-1315 GSEIT
+1315 
-1320 FRTDN
+1320 
-1325 SGLNMGSDKAADKNL
+1325 
-1340 VNATLNALANKLYY
+1340 
-1354 TAYKDGEKNLTGK
+1354 
-1367 VEIAEGLTAQSASKR
+1367 
-1382 LENMTFKDANGQGQ
+1382 
-1396 YEYKPEVP
+1396 
-1404 EEPSSP
+1404 
-1410 VITGDET
+1410 
-1417 KDTFYV
+1417 
-1423 KNGIRQADGVYKF
+1423 
-1436 TEDGNITIDDAYA
+1436 
-1449 TKSEKEVAAI
+1449 
-1459 LGREKDITIDAAG
+1459 
-1472 KKLAVDVTSSGKEYD
+1472 
-1487 ATGVHINKKLNV
+1487 
-1499 KADILDITAKSANK
+1499 
-1513 LSLGMF
+1513 
-1519 VHNGGTATIDG
+1519 
-1530 NVSVKAFQ
+1530 
-1538 GGDGTA
+1538 
-1544 YGINLANKES
+1544 
-1554 ALTINGNLFMKGEGT
+1554 
-1569 EGDALYGVRT
+1569 
-1579 AKKHTAPFV
+1579 
-1588 ELYQA
+1588 
-1593 AGINIF
+1593 
-1599 GKTGATLTVN
+1599 
-1609 GKADIAVKG
+1609 
-1618 VGVNL
+1618 
-1623 RGSDKNKVYIQSGH
+1623 
-1637 ILTPEDKNEIYQAV
+1637 
-1651 TNQKGTFSMGV
+1651 
-1662 SKEDSQMAVEEDTTV
+1662 
-1677 QGGITVSNG
+1677 
-1686 GIVNIGLGTKD
+1686 
-1697 SRWTGSV
+1697 
-1704 EKDDKSQMNL
+1704 
-1714 IVSKGI
+1714 
-1720 WDHRKIGRDEMDMPF
+1720 
-1735 KGSHLSLLAGG
+1735 
-1746 NTTENRG
+1746 
-1753 FIIQNADKPI
+1753 
-1763 TVDTY
+1763 
-1768 KGHTTVIYAHDNSDP
+1768 
-1783 KNMIGGDTIITKAQA
+1783 
-1798 GSGITL
+1798 
-1804 RTDNSGLNM
+1804 
-1813 ESDKAADKNLVNET
+1813 
-1827 LNALANKLYYTAY
+1827 
-1840 KDGETN
+1840 
-1846 LKGKVEIAEGLTAQS
+1846 
-1861 ASKRLEDMTFKKENG
+1861 
-1876 QGQYVFTPEED
+1876 
-1887 KPPVSDEGPIKK
+1887 
-1899 TTTLTKDRTVTWS
+1899 
-1912 EVSAENKYVS
+1912 
-1922 TLYTEKHT
+1922 
-1930 SRQKPMVVDLNGNNL
+1930 
-1945 TLNAESADKIAAAV
+1945 
-1959 YVGGNEYID
+1959 
-1968 IKNANKDKKLSIT
+1968 
-1981 ATNTDTRGANAI
+1981 
-1993 YLYGNSH
+1993 
-2000 LTITGPVSID
+2000 
-2010 KVETKGD
+2010 
-2017 SANGINSQGKD
+2017 
-2028 NEVLIEGPLT
+2028 
-2038 IKNVKGLRARAKGF
+2038 
-2052 SASGILLTGDRS
+2052 
-2064 KVTVTGPV
+2064 
-2072 DISGVEGSS
+2072 
-2081 LKTVGA
+2081 
-2087 DTEISI
+2087 
-2093 GGGTITAAK
+2093 
-2102 DADHSKNYY
+2102 
-2111 AARVQKGTI
+2111 
-2120 NINMKNGKAGDT
+2120 
-2132 KTQITGDLYA
+2132 
-2142 TGQYGKRVVEYSGGQ
+2142 
-2157 LVDWADAGV
+2157 
-2166 LNVALTD
+2166 
-2173 KDSFWTGAGVYDSYT
+2173 
-2188 SDYGAGGKTVYDI
+2188 
-2201 GKFNLHLKNGATWTN
+2201 
-2216 KKQSHGTTTTVK
+2216 
-2228 SAEWTGSILAA
+2228 
-2239 LEGGDDAAHA
+2239 
-2249 GVIIQKESTPINI
+2249 
-2262 LDYKGHTT
+2262 
-2270 IIYAHDNSNPKNMIG
+2270 
-2285 GDTIISKAQT
+2285 
-2295 GSEITL
+2295 
-2301 RTDHTGLNMSSDK
+2301 
-2314 AADKNLV
+2314 
-2321 SETLNALAN
+2321 
-2330 KLYYKAYVN
+2330 
-2339 GETNLK
+2339 
-2345 GKVEIAEGLTAQSV
+2345 
-2359 SKRLEDMTFKKE
+2359 

-2390 TQTETTFGKAI
+2390 AQTETAFGKAI

-2499 KYTGGAGQTGISAI
+2499 KYTGGVGQTGISAI

-2529 AGAMNVTVKGSGMTA
+2529 AGAMNVNVRGSGMTA

-2562 LEGKVLTIRAGAK
+2562 LEGKVLTIRAGSK

-2589 IKAESGVDKHS
+2589 IKAESGVNKHS

-2639 SIKAINGAWA
+2639 SIKAVNGAWA

-2675 NEEGTAMGGNVQ
+2675 NEEGTAMGGKVQ

-2697 DNRAVIEG
+2697 DNKAVIEG

-2741 VTQGSFGAVNIK
+2741 VTKGSFGAVNIK

-2760 KGFGNGSMD
+2760 KGFGNGSMN
-2769 IRMTGKDTY
+2769 IQMAGKDTY
-2778 WLGFSLQNKMQLT
+2778 WLGFSLQDKMQLT

-2804 DQKDQKGNLSAAQ
+2804 GQKDQKGNPSTAK

-2823 DKGVINMLGET
+2823 DKGIINMSGST

-2852 SGIVENKD
+2852 SGIVESEN
-2860 GITGNVV
+2860 GITGNVEIN
-2867 VDNYKGNTTVLYKHD
+2867 NYKGNGTVIYRHD
-2882 KTDPKKMIGGDFII
+2882 KTDPKKMIGGDFTI
-2896 NKAEKDS
+2896 NNAEENS
-2903 MITLRTDNEGMNAL
+2903 MITFRTDNSGLNMG
-2917 SGKKEERNK
+2917 SGKAEDKNLVNET
-2926 VSEILN
+2926 LN

-2941 AYKDGETNL
+2941 AYKDGEKNL

-2958 GLTAQSASYRLE
+2958 GLTAQSASKRLE
-2970 DMTFKKE
+2970 NMTFKDA
-2977 NGQGQYLFTPATEDR
+2977 NGQGQYLFTPAVD
-2992 PDTPKPG
+2992 PNPNPNPNPG
-2999 EEPKPPTPGEDPK
+2999 TKDM
-3012 PPVIY
+3012 PVIY

-3030 AMTTTMLSMRDDMT
+3030 AMTTTMLSMRDNMT
-3044 TMTQRLGDIREGTE
+3044 TMTQRLGDIHEGTE

-3074 DLTKT
+3074 DQTKT

-3094 ASGWHTGV
+3094 KSGWHTGV

-3214 KKMHVEQDGMTSL
+3214 KKMHVKQDGMTSL

-3262 SAENEPTATVDQDF
+3262 SAENERTGKVDQDF
-3276 GDTWAEISI
+3276 GDTWAELSI
-3285 GVNHNIDKDKMVYA
+3285 GVNHNIDKDKMIYA
-3299 DITKSFGGDYEMEW
+3299 DITKSIGGDYEMEW

>member
-1 MKEWKRLNKKGK
+1 MKEWKRLSKKGK
-13 AALIALVLGG
+13 AALIALSLGG
-23 SLCGVSSAE
+23 ALCGVSSAE

-101 LKPLQLLDVNG
+101 LKPLQILDVNG
-112 DLRKPIASGIIKN
+112 DLKKPIASGIIKN

-153 IVGDKLKDSSE
+153 IVGDKLQDSSE
-164 MMITQEQFKKDLDD
+164 MMITQERFKKDLDD
-178 AYKAGKAPLTYG
+178 AWKSGKAPLTYG
-190 LDDEV
+190 VDEEV

-202 YMLGKHLFVAYNA
+202 YMVGNHLFVAYNA
-215 NPKST
+215 NPKDK
-220 GWNEYKDGVLAQ
+220 GFNEYKDGVLAQ

-272 FQHYGDQMNEE
+272 YQHYGDQMNEE
-283 SGVSIVTTQPGTGLS
+283 SGVSIVTTQPELGLTNPGRS
-298 DPAKNSRNAVIPK
+298 NPAENSRNAVIPK
-311 NVQDLRNT
+311 NVQELRNT

-340 GLGAGSI
+340 GLGAGDI

-375 ELDGWFGR
+375 EGELSGWFGR

-463 EGKGMTGKMSEAITG
+463 EFSEDAETDDQAITG
-478 TEKDTKYSKMT
+478 DMESYELE
-489 SDYKTYTL
+489 SDFKV
-497 KRNLKIQRKEGVGD
+497 KRKEGVGD

-518 GIFARDGNDV
+518 GIFARDDDDV
-528 SIDGSMR
+528 IIDGSKNVL
-535 FLTLELTNDI
+535 FLELTNNI

-555 GKNVKLDVKGL
+555 GKNVKLNDLKGL
-566 IVKGTV
+566 IIKATV

-604 KIQLVGGHGGNGLA
+604 NIQLSGGHGGNGLA

-647 NDQTD
+647 NNQTD

-766 TDKNSYLHGIADNG
+766 TDKNSYFHGIADNG

-820 TGGNTISEAGV
+820 TGGNTMSEAGV

-852 YGHDTANPKNMIGG
+852 YGHDTANPKSMIGG
-866 DTIITKAQAGSGI
+866 NTIITKAQAGSGI
-879 TLRTDNIGLN
+879 TLRTDNSGLN

-937 SASKRLENMTFKDAN
+937 SASKRLEDMTFKKEN
-952 GQGQYVFTPAE
+952 GQGQYVFKE

-976 AITGGKDQ
+976 AITGGQDQ
-984 LYIDSGV
+984 LYVDSGV
-991 KQDDGTYKFTKDST
+991 KQKDGTYKFTKDST
-1005 ITIDDTVSGETYPV
+1005 ITIDDTVLGETYPV
-1019 NTDGGDKVI
+1019 NTDGGNKVI
-1028 VNAEGKTLTLN
+1028 VNAEGKTLTLH

-1045 RVGIQTALRNN
+1045 RVGIQSVLKNN

-1080 GIWMAAKDCGL
+1080 GIWLAGNDSTL

-1203 VYQDTVEDGY
+1203 VYEDFTESDDY
-1213 DEGETTT
+1213 DEDETITK
-1220 TTHGIFN
+1220 THGIFN

-1270 SNPIHIENYSGKTVV
+1270 ANPIHVDNYSGKITV
-1285 IYEHNTEATRSP
+1285 IYEHD
-1297 NTGLTIKGGDFTI
+1297 TGVPADVNKGLAIKGGDFKI
-1310 DKAEA
+1310 GKAAA
-1315 GSEIT
+1315 GSEIVL
-1320 FRTDN
+1320 RTDN
-1325 SGLNMGSDKAADKNL
+1325 SGLNMTSGKAADKNL
-1340 VNATLNALANKLYY
+1340 VNGTLNALANKLYY
-1354 TAYKDGEKNLTGK
+1354 TAYKNGEKNLTGK

-1382 LENMTFKDANGQGQ
+1382 LEDMTFKKENGQGQ
-1396 YEYKPEVP
+1396 YVFTPEEDEPPVSDEGPIKKPEIFTKDRVAKATEKDAFGEGIHKTIAAAYNSTA
-1404 EEPSSP
+1404 EEDMTVNMKDSTLTLSAEAGNEKAVGILSDATNMKFIGGKESTPIHISVKGNGMSYGILTSSKGIVDISQDIVLDKVEGGLNAYGVYASAP
-1410 VITGDET
+1410 DDMITLKGLTIHNSLTAKNDTGNQKTIGIAALGKGSKIHVNGKTDISIKGTAVKAAGGTVVLGETVIDTGIDTNKQQKALVAQSTSSGAGIISVNMNADNTSAGDKKVVITGDTLVT
-1417 KDTFYV
+1417 KRVSGLESGKIYLGLNTAGSMWKGISGYSNSPQV
-1423 KNGIRQADGVYKF
+1423 QSGELNLWLANG
-1436 TEDGNITIDDAYA
+1436 A
-1449 TKSEKEVAAI
+1449 TWTNERT
-1459 LGREKDITIDAAG
+1459 GREFG
-1472 KKLAVDVTSSGKEYD
+1472 VPGGWEGSLVTSFHG
-1487 ATGVHINKKLNV
+1487 
-1499 KADILDITAKSANK
+1499 
-1513 LSLGMF
+1513 
-1519 VHNGGTATIDG
+1519 
-1530 NVSVKAFQ
+1530 
-1538 GGDGTA
+1538 
-1544 YGINLANKES
+1544 
-1554 ALTINGNLFMKGEGT
+1554 
-1569 EGDALYGVRT
+1569 
-1579 AKKHTAPFV
+1579 
-1588 ELYQA
+1588 
-1593 AGINIF
+1593 
-1599 GKTGATLTVN
+1599 GKTAN
-1609 GKADIAVKG
+1609 ARG
-1618 VGVNL
+1618 V
-1623 RGSDKNKVYIQSGH
+1623 
-1637 ILTPEDKNEIYQAV
+1637 
-1651 TNQKGTFSMGV
+1651 
-1662 SKEDSQMAVEEDTTV
+1662 
-1677 QGGITVSNG
+1677 
-1686 GIVNIGLGTKD
+1686 
-1697 SRWTGSV
+1697 
-1704 EKDDKSQMNL
+1704 
-1714 IVSKGI
+1714 
-1720 WDHRKIGRDEMDMPF
+1720 
-1735 KGSHLSLLAGG
+1735 
-1746 NTTENRG
+1746 
-1753 FIIQNADKPI
+1753 IIQNNEKPI
-1763 TVDTY
+1763 TVDNY
-1768 KGHTTVIYAHDNSDP
+1768 SGHTLVIYAHDKTNP
-1783 KNMIGGDTIITKAQA
+1783 RMMVGGDFIINKAET
-1798 GSGITL
+1798 GSEITF
-1804 RTDNSGLNM
+1804 RTDNAGLNVT
-1813 ESDKAADKNLVNET
+1813 SDKAADKNLVSET

-1912 EVSAENKYVS
+1912 EASAENKYVS

-1945 TLNAESADKIAAAV
+1945 TLNAESADNIAAAI

-1968 IKNANKDKKLSIT
+1968 IKNANKDKKISIT
-1981 ATNTDTRGANAI
+1981 STNSATRGASAI

-2000 LTITGPVSID
+2000 LTITGPVSIE

-2038 IKNVKGLRARAKGF
+2038 IKNVKGLRGSGKGVN
-2052 SASGILLTGDRS
+2052 ASGILLTGDRS

-2081 LKTVGA
+2081 LKTGGA

-2111 AARVQKGTI
+2111 AARVEKGTI
-2120 NINMKNGKAGDT
+2120 NINMKDGKAGDT

-2142 TGQYGKRVVEYSGGQ
+2142 TGQHGKRVLEYSGGQ
-2157 LVDWADAGV
+2157 LVDWAHAGV

-2188 SDYGAGGKTVYDI
+2188 NDHGEGGKTVHDV

-2216 KKQSHGTTTTVK
+2216 EKQSHGTTTTVK
-2228 SAEWTGSILAA
+2228 SAEWTGSILAT
-2239 LEGGDDAAHA
+2239 LEGGADAAHA

-2270 IIYAHDNSNPKNMIG
+2270 VIYAHDNSNPKNMIG

-2301 RTDHTGLNMSSDK
+2301 RTDNTGLNMSSDK

-2321 SETLNALAN
+2321 NETLNALAN

-2390 TQTETTFGKAI
+2390 AQTETTFGKAI

-2499 KYTGGAGQTGISAI
+2499 KYTGGAGQTGIAAI

-2555 IYNGGED
+2555 IYNGGEN

-2675 NEEGTAMGGNVQ
+2675 NEEGKAMGGKVQ

-2760 KGFGNGSMD
+2760 KGFGNGSMN
-2769 IRMTGKDTY
+2769 IQMTGKDTY

-2798 YNAITP
+2798 YNAVTP
-2804 DQKDQKGNLSAAQ
+2804 DQKDQKGKPSAAQ

-2823 DKGVINMLGET
+2823 DKGVINMLGEN

-2841 SLNGHTTADNP
+2841 SLSGRTTADNP

-2917 SGKKEERNK
+2917 SGKAVERNK

-2932 ALANKLYYT
+2932 ALANKLYYK
-2941 AYKDGETNL
+2941 AYVNGETNL

-2977 NGQGQYLFTPATEDR
+2977 NGQGQYLFTPATEDK

-2999 EEPKPPTPGEDPK
+2999 EEPKPPTPDKPN

-3030 AMTTTMLSMRDDMT
+3030 AMTTTMLSMRDNMT
-3044 TMTQRLGDIREGTE
+3044 TMTQRLGDIHEGTE

-3074 DLTKT
+3074 DQTKT

-3094 ASGWHTGV
+3094 ASGWHTGI

-3115 GGKGDPKLYTLGIY
+3115 GGKGDPKRYTLGIY

-3167 KANAMGLSVE
+3167 KANAIGLSVE
-3177 YGKRIEKGD
+3177 YGKRIEKD
-3186 NYLTPQIQLSYMK
+3186 NMYLTPQIQLSYMK

-3276 GDTWAEISI
+3276 GDTWAELTL
-3285 GVNHNIDKDKMVYA
+3285 GMNHHIDKDKMVYA

>member
-1 MKEWKRLNKKGK
+1 MKEWKRLSKKGK
-13 AALIALVLGG
+13 AALIALALGG

-40 PSDYANSEL
+40 PSDYANSQL

-59 YVDQAPVAGY
+59 HVDQAPVAGY
-69 VQGLNRDPGLYK
+69 VQGLNRDPGLYR

-101 LKPLQLLDVNG
+101 LKPLQVLDVNG
-112 DLRKPIASGIIKN
+112 DLRKPIASGIIQN

-153 IVGDKLKDSSE
+153 IVGDKLQDSSE
-164 MMITQEQFKKDLDD
+164 MMITSERFKRDLDT
-178 AYKAGKAPLTYG
+178 AWGAGKAPLTYG
-190 LDDEV
+190 VDEEV

-202 YMLGKHLFVAYNA
+202 YMLGNHLFIAYNA
-215 NPKST
+215 NPKAT

-283 SGVSIVTTQPGTGLS
+283 SGVSIVTTQPGIGLS
-298 DPAKNSRNAVIPK
+298 NPAKNSRNAVIPK

-340 GLGAGSI
+340 GLGAGNI
-347 KHLYVFKTTVSNLM
+347 NHLYVFKTTVSNLM

-375 ELDGWFGR
+375 ESDGWFGR

-398 SELSVFKDGATDP
+398 NELSVFKDGASDP
-411 SHTWKAKDFAT
+411 SHTWKAKDFST
-422 NEQFY
+422 NEQFSL
-427 TFNSVVAPDGD
+427 FNSVVAPDGD

-593 KASVIEIKGPV
+593 KASTIEIKGPV
-604 KIQLVGGHGGNGLA
+604 KIQLIGGHGGNGLA

-636 SIIVHGDVTIQ
+636 SIIVHGDVTIK
-647 NDQTD
+647 NDRAD
-652 KWGIPGNLDNVYS
+652 KWWGIMGNLDNVYS

-697 TNATGSSVQLGGG
+697 TNAAGSSVQLGGG

-753 IFALSSGKISVAL
+753 IFALPSGKISVAL
-766 TDKNSYLHGIADNG
+766 TDKNSYFHGIADNG

-831 IFPKDEKDI
+831 IFPEDEKDI

-852 YGHDTANPKNMIGG
+852 YGHDTANPKKMTGG

-879 TLRTDNIGLN
+879 TLRTDNSGLN
-889 MGSEKAADKN
+889 MESGKAADKN
-899 LVNETLNALANK
+899 LVSETLNALANK

-937 SASKRLENMTFKDAN
+937 SASKR
-952 GQGQYVFTPAE
+952 
-963 DKPEGQTITEFGK
+963 I
-976 AITGGKDQ
+976 
-984 LYIDSGV
+984 
-991 KQDDGTYKFTKDST
+991 
-1005 ITIDDTVSGETYPV
+1005 
-1019 NTDGGDKVI
+1019 
-1028 VNAEGKTLTLN
+1028 
-1039 SKGKGL
+1039 
-1045 RVGIQTALRNN
+1045 
-1056 KKIDITAGKLIVNA
+1056 
-1070 ETQSGMSRAY
+1070 
-1080 GIWMAAKDCGL
+1080 
-1091 DIHGDTEITANGNDW
+1091 
-1106 SYGVL
+1106 
-1111 AGQEAKINL
+1111 
-1120 EGVKIRVNNAAKESG
+1120 
-1135 ALKGTAQ
+1135 
-1142 SIISVN
+1142 
-1148 VKDGNL
+1148 
-1154 PGDKKVDIIGD
+1154 
-1165 VITKKIIEDDGF
+1165 
-1177 GSKKTTGPNT
+1177 
-1187 INLALT
+1187 
-1193 TGDSIWKGSS
+1193 
-1203 VYQDTVEDGY
+1203 
-1213 DEGETTT
+1213 
-1220 TTHGIFN
+1220 
-1227 LWLQNGAQWIN
+1227 
-1238 EKQGKQIFKGYKGS
+1238 
-1252 HVSNLTGGNVS
+1252 
-1263 GVIIQKD
+1263 
-1270 SNPIHIENYSGKTVV
+1270 
-1285 IYEHNTEATRSP
+1285 
-1297 NTGLTIKGGDFTI
+1297 
-1310 DKAEA
+1310 
-1315 GSEIT
+1315 
-1320 FRTDN
+1320 
-1325 SGLNMGSDKAADKNL
+1325 
-1340 VNATLNALANKLYY
+1340 
-1354 TAYKDGEKNLTGK
+1354 
-1367 VEIAEGLTAQSASKR
+1367 
-1382 LENMTFKDANGQGQ
+1382 
-1396 YEYKPEVP
+1396 
-1404 EEPSSP
+1404 
-1410 VITGDET
+1410 
-1417 KDTFYV
+1417 
-1423 KNGIRQADGVYKF
+1423 
-1436 TEDGNITIDDAYA
+1436 
-1449 TKSEKEVAAI
+1449 
-1459 LGREKDITIDAAG
+1459 
-1472 KKLAVDVTSSGKEYD
+1472 
-1487 ATGVHINKKLNV
+1487 
-1499 KADILDITAKSANK
+1499 
-1513 LSLGMF
+1513 
-1519 VHNGGTATIDG
+1519 
-1530 NVSVKAFQ
+1530 
-1538 GGDGTA
+1538 
-1544 YGINLANKES
+1544 
-1554 ALTINGNLFMKGEGT
+1554 
-1569 EGDALYGVRT
+1569 
-1579 AKKHTAPFV
+1579 
-1588 ELYQA
+1588 
-1593 AGINIF
+1593 
-1599 GKTGATLTVN
+1599 
-1609 GKADIAVKG
+1609 
-1618 VGVNL
+1618 
-1623 RGSDKNKVYIQSGH
+1623 
-1637 ILTPEDKNEIYQAV
+1637 
-1651 TNQKGTFSMGV
+1651 
-1662 SKEDSQMAVEEDTTV
+1662 
-1677 QGGITVSNG
+1677 
-1686 GIVNIGLGTKD
+1686 
-1697 SRWTGSV
+1697 
-1704 EKDDKSQMNL
+1704 
-1714 IVSKGI
+1714 
-1720 WDHRKIGRDEMDMPF
+1720 
-1735 KGSHLSLLAGG
+1735 
-1746 NTTENRG
+1746 
-1753 FIIQNADKPI
+1753 
-1763 TVDTY
+1763 
-1768 KGHTTVIYAHDNSDP
+1768 
-1783 KNMIGGDTIITKAQA
+1783 
-1798 GSGITL
+1798 
-1804 RTDNSGLNM
+1804 
-1813 ESDKAADKNLVNET
+1813 
-1827 LNALANKLYYTAY
+1827 
-1840 KDGETN
+1840 
-1846 LKGKVEIAEGLTAQS
+1846 
-1861 ASKRLEDMTFKKENG
+1861 EDMTFKKENG
-1876 QGQYVFTPEED
+1876 QGQYLFTPSED
-1887 KPPVSDEGPIKK
+1887 EPPVSDEGPIKK

-1912 EVSAENKYVS
+1912 EVSADNKYVS

-1930 SRQKPMVVDLNGNNL
+1930 SKQEPMIVDLNGNNL
-1945 TLNAESADKIAAAV
+1945 TLNAASANQIAAAV

-1968 IKNANKDKKLSIT
+1968 IKNTNKDKKLSIT
-1981 ATNTDTRGANAI
+1981 ATNTDTRGASAI
-1993 YLYGNSH
+1993 YLNGNSH

-2017 SANGINSQGKD
+2017 SANGINSQGKG

-2038 IKNVKGLRARAKGF
+2038 IKNVKGLRGRGKGI
-2052 SASGILLTGDRS
+2052 SASGILLTGDNS
-2064 KVTVTGPV
+2064 KVIVTGPV
-2072 DISGVEGSS
+2072 DISGVEGSG

-2102 DADHSKNYY
+2102 DADRSKNYY
-2111 AARVQKGTI
+2111 AARVEKGTI

-2188 SDYGAGGKTVYDI
+2188 SDYGAGGKTVHDI

-2216 KKQSHGTTTTVK
+2216 ERQSHGTTTTVS
-2228 SAEWTGSILAA
+2228 SAEWTGSILATLA
-2239 LEGGDDAAHA
+2239 GGEDAAHA
-2249 GVIIQKESTPINI
+2249 GVIIQKESTPIHI

-2270 IIYAHDNSNPKNMIG
+2270 VIYAHDNSNPKNMIG
-2285 GDTIISKAQT
+2285 GDTIISKAQA

-2301 RTDHTGLNMSSDK
+2301 RTDNTGLNVTSDK

-2381 AEDKPDIPD
+2381 AEDKPEGQTITEFGKAITGGKDQLYIDSGVKQEDGTYKFTKDSTITIDDAVTGETYPVNTDGGDKVIVHAEGKTLTLNSKGKGLRVGIQTALRNNKKIDITAGKLIVNAETQSGMSRAYGIWMAAKNCGLDVHGDTEITANGNEWSYGILSGQEAKINLEGVKIRVNNAAKESAALAGSAKSTISVNVKNENLPGNKKVDIIGDVITKKEIDDDGYGTITTTGPNSINLALTTKDSVWKGSSVYEDFVEQDDYDEDETITKTHGIFNLWLQNGAQWINERQGKQTFKGYKGSYVSSLKGGDEAGVIIQKDKDSITVDNYSGHTLVLYGHDKTNPKKMIGGDFIINKAETGSEITFRTDNSGLNMGSEKAADKNLVSETLNALANKLYYTAYKDGEKNLKGKVEIAEGLTAQSASKRLEDMTFKKENGQGQYLFTPAEDKPDIPD
-2390 TQTETTFGKAI
+2390 AQTETTFGKAI

-2473 ATYDAKTVVANSAEI
+2473 AAYDAKTVVANSVEI
-2488 DMHGNRLNVDV
+2488 DMHGNKLNVDV

-2562 LEGKVLTIRAGAK
+2562 LEGKVLTIRAGSK

-2589 IKAESGVDKHS
+2589 IKAESGVNKHS

-2675 NEEGTAMGGNVQ
+2675 NEEGTAMGGKVQ

-2697 DNRAVIEG
+2697 DNKAVIEG

-2741 VTQGSFGAVNIK
+2741 VTKGSFGAVNIK

-2760 KGFGNGSMD
+2760 KGFGNGSMN
-2769 IRMTGKDTY
+2769 IQMTGKDTY
-2778 WLGFSLQNKMQLT
+2778 WLGFSLQDKMQLT

-2804 DQKDQKGNLSAAQ
+2804 EQKDQKGNPSTAK

-2841 SLNGHTTADNP
+2841 SLSGRTTADNP

-2867 VDNYKGNTTVLYKHD
+2867 VDNYKGNATVIYKHD
-2882 KTDPKKMIGGDFII
+2882 KTDPKKMIGGDFTI

-2903 MITLRTDNEGMNAL
+2903 MITLRTDNDGMNAL

-2941 AYKDGETNL
+2941 AYKDGEQNL

-2977 NGQGQYLFTPATEDR
+2977 NGQGQYLFTPATEDK

-2999 EEPKPPTPGEDPK
+2999 EDPKPPTPDKPE

-3030 AMTTTMLSMRDDMT
+3030 AMTTTMLSMRDNMT
-3044 TMTQRLGDIREGTE
+3044 TMTQRLGDIHEGTE

-3074 DLTKT
+3074 DQTKT
-3079 KESFWGVQMGADKKQ
+3079 KENFWGVQIGADKKQ
-3094 ASGWHTGV
+3094 KSGWHTGI
-3102 SFDYQDGNATYEL
+3102 SFDYKDGNATYEL

-3186 NYLTPQIQLSYMK
+3186 KYLTPQIQLSYMK

-3214 KKMHVEQDGMTSL
+3214 KRMHVKQDGMTSL

-3299 DITKSFGGDYEMEW
+3299 DITRSFGGDYEMEW